1 MLDKYYMF
9 NACSVQYLL
18 AEINILLAAQ
28 RKSAEDTQH
37 KTQKAFLKI
46 QFIDRFGIYFENMKY
61 C

>member
-46 QFIDRFGIYFENMKY
+46 QYW
-61 C
+61 